1 MTSSGRCHGPGC
13 TQTAVVEGGWCSE
26 LCVGVWQWAKSRR
39 EIADLAPMD
48 EPHFTSSAEPA
59 AEVRTAW
66 DDLADAR
73 DEFTEA
79 VKSEV
84 DHYVDL
90 TRGWLSRALDRLFGR
105 TK

>member
-1 MTSSGRCHGPGC
+1 M
-13 TQTAVVEGGWCSE
+13 VEGGWCSE
-26 LCVGVWQWAKSRR
+26 RCFGVWQWAKSRR

-48 EPHFTSSAEPA
+48 AARLTSSA

-73 DEFTEA
+73 DEFTGA

-84 DHYVDL
+84 DHCVGL
-90 TRGWLSRALDRLFGR
+90 TRGWLAKLIDRWTGR
-105 TK
+105 TP